1 MVGEN
6 RISSRIFDG
15 INLVI
20 LTAMALCSLLPLWY
34 VLMVSISDKA
44 AVAGGLVGLLPV
56 GFNLTSYQEI
66 VKDPKFFSSFLI
78 SIQRVLIGGIT
89 GVVCTILMAYP
100 LSKSTKDFPQ
110 RNIFMWIL
118 VFCMLFNAGLIPW
131 YLTIKQLGLM
141 DTIWALA
148 LGGGFGVFNV
158 ILMVNFF
165 RNLPKELE
173 EAALVDGAGP
183 WYILIKLFIP
193 ISKPVIATISLFL
206 AVGLW
211 NEFFN
216 GLILMSRPERYPL
229 QTYIQQL
236 VVKLD
241 TATMT
246 TEQLIT
252 YSLLSNRSLNA
263 AKIFIAMIPIL
274 IIYPF
279 LQRYFVTGITLGSVK
294 E

>member
-1 MVGEN
+1 MVGEKG
-6 RISSRIFDG
+6 IASTVFDS
-15 INLVI
+15 INLLI
-20 LTAMALCSLLPLWY
+20 MIALMLLCFLPLWY
-34 VLMVSISDKA
+34 VLMLSLSDKA

-56 GFNLTSYQEI
+56 GFNFNSYREI
-66 VKDPKFFSSFLI
+66 MKDPKFFGSFYI
-78 SIQRVLIGGIT
+78 SIQRVLIGGSAAVI
-89 GVVCTILMAYP
+89 CTVLMAFP
-100 LSKSTKDFPQ
+100 LSKPVKDFPQ

-118 VFCMLFNAGLIPW
+118 IFCMLFSGGLIPW
-131 YLTIKQLGLM
+131 YITVKNLGML
-141 DTIWALA
+141 DTIWALSFS
-148 LGGGFGVFNV
+148 GGLGVFNV

-183 WYILIKLFIP
+183 WYILYKLFVP
-193 ISKPVIATISLFL
+193 MSKPVIATVSLFT
-206 AVGLW
+206 AVGHW
-211 NEFFN
+211 NDFFQ
-216 GLILMSRPERYPL
+216 GLVLMSRPERFPL

-241 TATMT
+241 TSTMT

-274 IIYPF
+274 LIYPF